1 MKKLNKIESG
11 VEEMKKTLSILVL
24 TVLILGSMSFVA
36 FAQSYTIGMV
46 AAGLGAE
53 INATY
58 YNSVQR
64 RLNELG
70 HKFMGAVADN
80 DDERFI
86 SGIENM
92 IQANV
97 DAIIIGWGNTE
108 AYRNV
113 IKQAEQAGIPVVGIY
128 AGLVD
133 GMVFDVGSNDFA
145 MSSMVSKYMADRLRA
160 QGGGDVALIFSDDQV
175 WGRARKAALMAVLT
189 EYPDVNIVAEH
200 AINWNNVV
208 EDAISAGQNI
218 LLANPSVKAF
228 WGVFDLPVVGI
239 AQSLMGMGRDD
250 VFVVGIDGDPE
261 TLEMIAHTNV
271 YGATV
276 RQQPEL
282 IGETTATLLVDYL
295 NGEWKPVAGTVDI
308 EAILVTPSNVHEFI
322 D

>member
-1 MKKLNKIESG
+1 MKKK
-11 VEEMKKTLSILVL
+11 LSILVL
-24 TVLILGSMSFVA
+24 TVLVLASVA
-36 FAQSYTIGMV
+36 FAASAQSYTIGMV

-53 INATY
+53 INAAY
-58 YNSVQR
+58 YNAVQT

-70 HKFMGAVADN
+70 HKMLGAVADN

-86 SGIENM
+86 SGIETM

-145 MSSMVSKYMADRLRA
+145 MSSKVSKYMADRIRA
-160 QGGGDVALIFSDDQV
+160 QGGGDIALIFSDDQV
-175 WGRARKAALMAVLT
+175 WGRARKAALKAVLT
-189 EYPDVNIVAEH
+189 EYPDINIVAEH
-200 AINWNNVV
+200 AVNWNNVV
-208 EDAISAGQNI
+208 EDAINAGQNI
-218 LLANPSVKAF
+218 LLANPSLKAF
-228 WGVFDLPVVGI
+228 WGVFDLPVVGV
-239 AQSLMGMGRDD
+239 AQSLMSMGRDD

-271 YGATV
+271 YGASV

-282 IGETTATLLVDYL
+282 IGETAANLLLDYL
-295 NGEWKPVAGTVDI
+295 NGDWKPVSGTIDV
-308 EAILVTPSNVHEFI
+308 EAILVTPSNVHNFI